1 MKQLNLSESQLA
13 ELREI
18 YRAKLSHA
26 VAAVEEIRNVL
37 RQLDSNSAATPSAA
51 AVSTESD
58 APARRRGRKPGKK
71 AAKKGTGR
79 RGRPSTKA
87 VATVGASSE
96 AAPVAEE
103 PKRRGRKPGFKPSK
117 ITKAGRPAKK
127 RGRKPKNA

>member
-1 MKQLNLSESQLA
+1 MKQLNLSESQLG

-26 VAAVEEIRNVL
+26 VATVEEIRNVL
-37 RQLDSNSAATPSAA
+37 RQLESNSVATPSAA

-58 APARRRGRKPGKK
+58 APVRRRGRKPGKK
-71 AAKKGTGR
+71 AAKKGAGR

-87 VATVGASSE
+87 TAVVEVSSE
-96 AAPVAEE
+96 SAPAAE
-103 PKRRGRKPGFKPSK
+103 PKRRGRKPGYKPSA

>member
-1 MKQLNLSESQLA
+1 MKQLNLSENQLA

-26 VAAVEEIRNVL
+26 VATVEEIRNVL
-37 RQLDSNSAATPSAA
+37 RQLDSNSSAAPAATDSA
-51 AVSTESD
+51 TSD
-58 APARRRGRKPGKK
+58 APVRRRGRKPGKK

-79 RGRPSTKA
+79 RGRPSTKSVSTA
-87 VATVGASSE
+87 DASTE
-96 AAPVAEE
+96 AAPVAAE